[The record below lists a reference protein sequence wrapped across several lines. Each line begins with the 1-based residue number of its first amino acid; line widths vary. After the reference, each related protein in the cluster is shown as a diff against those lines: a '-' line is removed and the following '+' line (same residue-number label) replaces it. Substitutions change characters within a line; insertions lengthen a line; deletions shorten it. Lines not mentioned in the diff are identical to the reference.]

1 MIDCK
6 SATLRLDDYV
16 DGALAADEK
25 AEVEAHLATC
35 AACRDELESLRA
47 LLARAASLP
56 RTMPPPARLWSAIE
70 SEIQTRRAPLAFA
83 APSRFS
89 VPLLA
94 AAAVVLMLLS
104 SGATALWLQRTTPDY
119 EFTTA
124 RAEYTQA
131 TAELAKR
138 VQANPAGLSP
148 TTIAV
153 LDRNLAIIDAAI
165 REAEQALETDPGD
178 SSLEEMLLA
187 RYQQRLELL
196 QRAARAGQ
204 ES

>member
-1 MIDCK
+1 MIDCE
-6 SATLRLDDYV
+6 SAILRLDDYV
-16 DGALAADEK
+16 DGSLVADEK

-35 AACRDELESLRA
+35 AACRAELESLRA
-47 LLARAASLP
+47 LLARATSLP
-56 RTMPPPARLWSAIE
+56 RTMPPPARVWTAIE
-70 SEIQTRRAPLAFA
+70 SEIQTRRAPLAFPA
-83 APSRFS
+83 RSRFS

-104 SGATALWLQRTTPDY
+104 SGVTALLLRRATPDH
-119 EFTTA
+119 EFATA
-124 RAEYTQA
+124 RAEYSQA
-131 TAELAKR
+131 TAQLAKR
-138 VQANPAGLSP
+138 IAANPAGLSP

-153 LDRNLAIIDAAI
+153 LDRSLAIIDAAI
-165 REAEQALETDPGD
+165 REAEQALKTDPGD

-196 QRAARAGQ
+196 QRAVRAGQ